1 MIGDFNVGND
11 NAKVMIWSVNLC
23 VGDQCLSV
31 SRKTF
36 RFSHKMICCLLKNT
50 YYVLLAS
57 LKYARFSDAPAR
69 GPSPTSRYFLLLLL
83 LCYCYSCL
91 PACRFLLRADEWLC
105 TRPWGGVVMRPWA
118 GSPGVGIA
126 AAGSVLPL
134 AMMNVIERVCLSL
147 AVSDRCIVTGRCVYL
162 LPTVD
167 GLQMPSADGVE

>member
-1 MIGDFNVGND
+1 
-11 NAKVMIWSVNLC
+11 
-23 VGDQCLSV
+23 
-31 SRKTF
+31 
-36 RFSHKMICCLLKNT
+36 
-50 YYVLLAS
+50 
-57 LKYARFSDAPAR
+57 
-69 GPSPTSRYFLLLLL
+69 
-83 LCYCYSCL
+83 
-91 PACRFLLRADEWLC
+91 
-105 TRPWGGVVMRPWA
+105 MRPWA